1 MSACS
6 ASVLSA
12 SRRPLASARS
22 SSAASRFA
30 GRSRGP
36 FGVPPAGFGSRS
48 TDLAPLVRFAAG
60 RGVTAARRAAF
71 AALGEDINFVAFLQ
85 HLVLA
90 QLELAIR
97 HAFAGLH
104 VVFVAVPRTDEM
116 HFVLGEVESLRGLV
130 GQQPLLDFGDG
141 EAFASGAALVQAEI
155 AVGVELAL
163 MPEDSVLLFS
173 PASNPHLLSTD
184 FS

>member
-12 SRRPLASARS
+12 SCRPLASARS
-22 SSAASRFA
+22 SSAASRLA
-30 GRSRGP
+30 WPKPARSA
-36 FGVPPAGFGSRS
+36 VAPAGFGSRS

-60 RGVTAARRAAF
+60 RAVTAARRAAF

-97 HAFAGLH
+97 PAFAGLH

-116 HFVLGEVESLRGLV
+116 HFVLGEVASLRGIV
-130 GQQPLLDFGDG
+130 GQRPLLDFGDG
-141 EAFASGAALVQAEI
+141 EAFARGAALVHAEMSL
-155 AVGVELAL
+155 GR
-163 MPEDSVLLFS
+163 
-173 PASNPHLLSTD
+173 
-184 FS
+184 